1 VVNKELI
8 RIIEDVGVIVPGV
21 GEKYYECN
29 PGFGYSLHVGNG
41 SGKFD
46 PKYPET
52 PKATRHY
59 WAVNFALDKRL
70 SNNWLAGFSYTWS
83 RLTGNTAG
91 LGSSDEY
98 GRTSP
103 YVERAF
109 DNWAMAFDKDLQVLN
124 GPLMTDRTHFFKLY
138 GAYTF
143 PWRLTVGGVVNA
155 MSGTPWTERWTVL
168 GTYWYPFNRGNRQLD
183 DGSLVSERFP
193 FIWYANL
200 YAEYN
205 LKITQRYRL
214 QININVDNVFD
225 IATAT
230 RVYNNKCLQAL
241 TVSEDQI
248 LTKSFDLSTP
258 GINYEPHPMYGQKMN
273 FYGPINARL
282 GIKFMF

>member
-1 VVNKELI
+1 LNGNFPGQLLALIDHRTPSFDSTDPDLKPVGQREISFGAEQFVMENLSASIRVVNKELI

-103 YVERAF
+103 YVERP
-109 DNWAMAFDKDLQVLN
+109 LIT
-124 GPLMTDRTHFFKLY
+124 GPW
-138 GAYTF
+138 
-143 PWRLTVGGVVNA
+143 PLTRI
-155 MSGTPWTERWTVL
+155 SR
-168 GTYWYPFNRGNRQLD
+168 
-183 DGSLVSERFP
+183 
-193 FIWYANL
+193 
-200 YAEYN
+200 
-205 LKITQRYRL
+205 
-214 QININVDNVFD
+214 
-225 IATAT
+225 
-230 RVYNNKCLQAL
+230 C
-241 TVSEDQI
+241 
-248 LTKSFDLSTP
+248 ST
-258 GINYEPHPMYGQKMN
+258 
-273 FYGPINARL
+273 GP
-282 GIKFMF
+282 